1 MARDKL
7 TAIPRMSSNAP
18 NLHVRMATADELP
31 KLLDI
36 ALESFGHNPYSQA
49 IFSNATDEERLTQG
63 RRWRE
68 DRYRANFE
76 KPGQHYL
83 VVVQAPSNRGD
94 REEIAGW
101 ALWQQPRTEVD
112 PDAAGGQTP
121 KTVAPL
127 PSIINGQAIE
137 ARERALT
144 DAYKK
149 AFGEDGMRR
158 MWAADIVVVDP
169 RHRRKGVGSMLMR
182 WGLDKAKKSETDAY
196 IVATDIGRDMY
207 LTVGFQDVFRFWT
220 GVDYN
225 WLMVWRRNM
234 EI

>member
-1 MARDKL
+1 MSPHKL
-7 TAIPRMSSNAP
+7 HNS

-36 ALESFGHNPYSQA
+36 ALECFGHNPYSQA
-49 IFSNATDEERLTQG
+49 IFSNATEEERLTLG

-68 DRYRANFE
+68 DRYRANFA

-83 VVVQAPSNRGD
+83 VAVQGPSGKSK

-112 PDAAGGQTP
+112 PDAACGLEA
-121 KTVAPL
+121 KTMAAPL
-127 PSIINGQAIE
+127 PAIINGEAIK
-137 ARERALT
+137 AREEALT
-144 DAYKK
+144 GAYKK

-158 MWAADIVVVDP
+158 MWSADIVVVDP
-169 RHRRKGVGSMLMR
+169 KHRRKGVGSMLMR
-182 WGLDKAKKSETDAY
+182 WGLDKAEKSETDAC
-196 IVATDIGRDMY
+196 IVATDLGRDMY

-220 GVDYN
+220 GADYN
-225 WLMVWRRNM
+225 WLMVWRR
-234 EI
+234 